1 MALWGCE
8 TLQFDYQRV
17 SRNNC
22 ASVVSQSAGSHRWRL
37 QNTCRQSNIAMDKT
51 WERWESHLL
60 VHDLMIYLFKVV
72 SALLPRQVPTRYI
85 QLYIPPHFA
94 ARNCRNLKW
103 WMDNTV
109 DGSSPYWW
117 VSPIFATVEITI
129 TYHNYWPAILKNG
142 SPFSW
147 VYTWTTGVWKILKI
161 TCLKFR
167 KHPLASVFGTCNL
180 AVTRNLPQLTRN
192 FHNHI

>member
-60 VHDLMIYLFKVV
+60 VHDLMIYIDLPVQSCFCPTATSGSHQVHSVV
-72 SALLPRQVPTRYI
+72 
-85 QLYIPPHFA
+85 PPHFA
-94 ARNCRNLKW
+94 ARNCRNASGEWITLV
-103 WMDNTV
+103 MV
-109 DGSSPYWW
+109 APPIDGFLPF
-117 VSPIFATVEITI
+117 VTVEITI
-129 TYHNYWPAILKNG
+129 TYHNY
-142 SPFSW
+142 
-147 VYTWTTGVWKILKI
+147 
-161 TCLKFR
+161 
-167 KHPLASVFGTCNL
+167 
-180 AVTRNLPQLTRN
+180 
-192 FHNHI
+192 